1 MTAGAV
7 QRPWGRSM
15 LGRLEGQHG
24 SRCGWSRA
32 GGWTE
37 EVKAERD
44 GGCRKGL
51 GLVKRPS
58 LATGCF
64 PHLFF
69 FWALPLSQE
78 LCRVLGRVQASKS
91 STLHLGLL
99 GLRSWTPGEALGLS
113 LGPETCSESLW
124 KQNTPL
130 QHPAASLLE
139 MILNFFSPQGD

>member
-69 FWALPLSQE
+69 
-78 LCRVLGRVQASKS
+78 
-91 STLHLGLL
+91 
-99 GLRSWTPGEALGLS
+99 
-113 LGPETCSESLW
+113 LGPAFVSGTMWGVGESSGLEE
-124 KQNTPL
+124 L
-130 QHPAASLLE
+130 GPASGIVGV
-139 MILNFFSPQGD
+139 M

>member
-1 MTAGAV
+1 MGKNASARGKTKIENGKERKWQFYRRTFERDLNGRREGAMTAGAV

-37 EVKAERD
+37 KVKAERD

-58 LATGCF
+58 LATGYF

-69 FWALPLSQE
+69 FGPC
-78 LCRVLGRVQASKS
+78 LCLGNYVGCWGKFRPQRARPCIWDCWGYVA
-91 STLHLGLL
+91 GLL
-99 GLRSWTPGEALGLS
+99 GRPW
-113 LGPETCSESLW
+113 
-124 KQNTPL
+124 
-130 QHPAASLLE
+130 
-139 MILNFFSPQGD
+139 D

>member
-37 EVKAERD
+37 KVKAERD

-58 LATGCF
+58 LATGYF

-69 FWALPLSQE
+69 FGPC
-78 LCRVLGRVQASKS
+78 LCLGNYVGCWGIVQASKS
-91 STLHLGLL
+91 SALHLGLL
-99 GLRSWTPGEALGLS
+99 GLCSWTPGEALGLS
-113 LGPETCSESLW
+113 LSPETCSESLW

-139 MILNFFSPQGD
+139 MI

>member
-32 GGWTE
+32 GEWTE

-69 FWALPLSQE
+69 FGPC
-78 LCRVLGRVQASKS
+78 LCLGNYAGCWES
-91 STLHLGLL
+91 SGLK
-99 GLRSWTPGEALGLS
+99 E
-113 LGPETCSESLW
+113 LGP
-124 KQNTPL
+124 
-130 QHPAASLLE
+130 ASG
-139 MILNFFSPQGD
+139 IVGVT